1 MSTTT
6 RIAGVIVSGLVLF
19 GCAATSQNAP
29 PKPAASAATANPNCL
44 TETGSRIPSGK
55 SGCRGFGSSYSHDDI
70 DRTGKTSAADALATL
85 DPSVTVHR

>member
-1 MSTTT
+1 MSTTL

-19 GCAATSQNAP
+19 GCAATSQNVQ
-29 PKPAASAATANPNCL
+29 PKPAASAANPNCL

-55 SGCRGFGSSYSHDDI
+55 SACRGFGSSYSQDDI
-70 DRTGKTSAADALATL
+70 DKTGRTSAGDALAIL